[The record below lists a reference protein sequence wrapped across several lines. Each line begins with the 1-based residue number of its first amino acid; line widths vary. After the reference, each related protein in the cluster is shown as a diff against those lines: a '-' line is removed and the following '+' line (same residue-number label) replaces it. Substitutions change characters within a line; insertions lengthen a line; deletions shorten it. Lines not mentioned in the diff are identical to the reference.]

1 MKECRGGVRLKME
14 NKITGADYLYLAL
27 YAFAGIGLELVLVGV
42 IEPLFGVSVE
52 TYTTSQNIIHWI
64 IICIIWLIVGIFLIS
79 LASKKYD
86 FNLWEH
92 KGRLN
97 GWQHLGIIICLI
109 VSIASHYV
117 SWGGLKPLLEFQRL
131 GMLKFIFQYIYYL
144 FEAFLIS
151 LIVIFGQKA
160 CEKWFNKETIPYGGI
175 ILALSWG
182 IMHIVSKGSV
192 SVGLLSAFGGFL
204 YGAAYL
210 VVGKDY
216 RKALPLMCLMFVL

>member
-1 MKECRGGVRLKME
+1 MN

-42 IEPLFGVSVE
+42 IEPLLGVSLE
-52 TYTTSQNIIHWI
+52 TYTTSQIIIHWI
-64 IICIIWLIVGIFLIS
+64 IISIVWLIAGIFLIN
-79 LASKKYD
+79 LASKKYG

-92 KGRLN
+92 KSRLK
-97 GWQHLGIIICLI
+97 GWQYLGIIVCLL
-109 VSIASHYV
+109 VSAGSHYAD
-117 SWGGLKPLLEFQRL
+117 WGGLKPLLEFHKL
-131 GMLKFIFQYIYYL
+131 GMIKFLFQYIYYL

-160 CEKWFNKETIPYGGI
+160 CEKWFKNERIPYGGI

-182 IMHIVSKGSV
+182 LMHIVSKGSIA
-192 SVGLLSAFGGFL
+192 VGLLSAFGGFL

-216 RKALPLMCLMFVL
+216 RKALPLMYLMFVL